1 MVQQPG
7 SVPEGRRLSP
17 TPELPAPCFSPT
29 LSSGSN
35 FLGSPG
41 FPPPPLLLPCS
52 LGAPASWRHL
62 ITVTVMWRTLSEPP
76 PRAWLGAGAQVV
88 FSERLEKNR
97 AAGCFWTHQ
106 INHGGGSSYSSDTFL
121 SSTYYVPGRDCIRP
135 ILQMRRLRLELGSS
149 VRKDTQSAGGRAG
162 T

>member
-1 MVQQPG
+1 MLFTMHAASGGIATYSNCKQ
-7 SVPEGRRLSP
+7 STEK
-17 TPELPAPCFSPT
+17 EL
-29 LSSGSN
+29 
-35 FLGSPG
+35 
-41 FPPPPLLLPCS
+41 
-52 LGAPASWRHL
+52 WRHL

-149 VRKDTQSAGGRAG
+149 VRKDMQSAGGRAG